1 MPRKR
6 RDIHRRG
13 GIRRAR
19 PLPVASLA
27 CVLWAAP
34 VYAAGDW
41 DVLLQVNPVELPLAG
56 ETVSLK
62 GYEWR
67 CVDTE
72 YFRLHYLKGVHPEH
86 VRQVAE
92 RVDNIWRFLR
102 HRSGVECDSRILVF
116 MPLDRAAYSKLCKP
130 FISRRR
136 SGQFPSAQ
144 DFLSKSLIAVE
155 THDYVDRLASIMYE
169 STHLFR
175 HTREERSRQD
185 RGPWCWWSGE
195 FMARY
200 FDMGLRRTYA
210 VLRPR
215 QELLSM
221 RYRDGVPQR
230 WAMLEKL
237 SARSVNPRHRNSQ
250 IQAAESVLHFL
261 EQKYGEEQLTR
272 FWRETLDAQT
282 QKHTSTQS
290 ILEEVFGKK
299 IEELEREWFG
309 YYALGLPAWYL
320 SLAQYE
326 YGKGNRP
333 RALALS
339 TAILDV
345 TPLNALRYTPWK
357 RAWGIAGAC
366 FRKAGL
372 QDEAESHYE
381 AAAMIPHRWSLGLD
395 LDPFGDHYPGRHA
408 TPPSQEP
415 EFLPDDEHVLA
426 NLAMHYFRRGKAD
439 LGIRAYEKLSVG
451 FPNSGRAPFY
461 CMTLAKLCQRQ
472 KLPERE
478 MAAYEAATR
487 YPNSYH
493 AMRAHVY
500 LGRLLIKTATPES
513 LPKAQAEA
521 RKHFETVLATT
532 LTGPDAHHAHSVR
545 RWAVRELTRL
555 DKTRKTALRPLPK
568 RTGVSTAQ
576 VVTYPRSPVG
586 MAERISQTVG
596 ASPQQQAAIAEIV
609 EKCRSLQVTTWAS
622 LARAGAERNV
632 WLAVQVQ
639 LLAARRREVEE
650 VLDES
655 QTQELAIW
663 TIERLP
669 LSVNPAPLPRDDQT
683 YRDCRADLAKW
694 AEGWRREK
702 LSDLVAMAR
711 LDGETADKLAP
722 MLRKHRQE
730 TVALWQQTFK
740 GRTLEAI
747 SKSQSSLDQQFE
759 SRVAKLIGDERMAT
773 FRTWWHEQG
782 GQLEQYNGVV
792 RHPAR
797 ATREDL

>member
-1 MPRKR
+1 MPKKR
-6 RDIHRRG
+6 CDDRGRG
-13 GIRRAR
+13 GV
-19 PLPVASLA
+19 PLPVAGLA
-27 CVLWAAP
+27 CVLWAASLC
-34 VYAAGDW
+34 AASDW
-41 DVLLQVNPVELPLAG
+41 DVLLQVSPAEVPQAG
-56 ETVSLK
+56 DTVSLK
-62 GYEWR
+62 GLQWH

-72 YFRLHYLKGVHPEH
+72 YFRLHYVKGVHPEH

-116 MPLDRAAYSKLCKP
+116 MPLDRGSYNKLCKP
-130 FISRRR
+130 FVSRRR

-175 HTREERSRQD
+175 HTREERAKQD

-230 WAMLEKL
+230 WETLEKL

-250 IQAAESVLHFL
+250 IQVAESVLHFL
-261 EQKYGEEQLTR
+261 EEKYGDEKLTR
-272 FWRETLDAQT
+272 FWCETLDAKA
-282 QKHTSTQS
+282 QKYTSTQA
-290 ILEEVFGKK
+290 IFGEVFGKK
-299 IEELEREWFG
+299 IEKLEREWFD

-326 YGKGNRP
+326 YSKGNLP

-339 TAILDV
+339 TAILD
-345 TPLNALRYTPWK
+345 TPPPNALRYAPWK

-366 FRKAGL
+366 FRRAGL

-381 AAAMIPHRWSLGLD
+381 AAAMLPHRWSLGHD
-395 LDPFGDHYPGRHA
+395 LDPFGDHYPRHRA
-408 TPPSQEP
+408 APPRNEP
-415 EFLPDDEHVLA
+415 ELLPDDEMALA
-426 NLAMHYFRRGKAD
+426 GVATYYYRRGNVD
-439 LGIRAYEKLSVG
+439 LGIRAYEKLAND
-451 FPNSGRAPFY
+451 FPNSGQAPFY
-461 CMTLAKLCQRQ
+461 YMTLAKLCQRQ
-472 KLPERE
+472 KLSERE
-478 MAAYEAATR
+478 MAAYQGATR

-500 LGRLLIKTATPES
+500 LGQRLIKTATPES

-521 RKHFETVLATT
+521 RKHFETVLTTT

-545 RWAVRELTRL
+545 RWAARELARL
-555 DKTRKTALRPLPK
+555 EKEAKTTVRPLPK
-568 RTGVSTAQ
+568 RVGVSAAQ
-576 VVTYPRSPVG
+576 VVTHPRSPVG
-586 MAERISQTVG
+586 MAERIGQTVG
-596 ASPQQQAAIAEIV
+596 ASPQQQVAIAEIV
-609 EKCRSLQVTTWAS
+609 EKCRSLQMSTWTA

-639 LLAARRREVEE
+639 LLTARWKELEAV
-650 VLDES
+650 VDES
-655 QTQELAIW
+655 QAQELAIW
-663 TIERLP
+663 SIERLP
-669 LSVNPAPLPRDDQT
+669 LSTDPTPLPRDDQA
-683 YRDCRADLAKW
+683 YRDCRADLTKW
-694 AEGWRREK
+694 VEGWRREK
-702 LSDLVAMAR
+702 LGDLAATAK
-711 LDGETADKLAP
+711 LGGETVGKLAP
-722 MLRKHRQE
+722 VLAKYRQD
-730 TVALWQQTFK
+730 TAALWQQAFK
-740 GRTLEAI
+740 GQKINAI
-747 SKSQSSLDQQFE
+747 SKSQNALDRQLE
-759 SRVAKLIGDERMAT
+759 SRVAKLIGDERMAA
-773 FRTWWHEQG
+773 FRTWWQEQG

-797 ATREDL
+797 ASREDL